1 MHCKYKIDMSDYF
14 KPTDKLSV
22 VIQHDYR
29 LLQVMGRFGITLGF
43 GDKSIKEVC
52 RQCNVDSDSFLLVM
66 NYVKDTESYHPRP
79 IDTVAGVRSLLNYLQ
94 SSHKY
99 FLDYQFPTM
108 RRSLIASIEVQNE
121 IAFLVLKYYDQYVE
135 EVRKHMENED
145 ATTFAWVKRLLND
158 ECQPMETEHLLSKH
172 HDSIERK
179 LGELKKLFLQYYP
192 QKGSND
198 ELNSVII
205 ELYRTEEE
213 LKNHCLIEDNV
224 FTPSVK
230 RFEHR
235 LRQKQAMFGTKSADQ
250 TDSQRND
257 DELSEREKEIVV
269 CVAKG
274 LSNKEIADS
283 LCLSVNTVTTHRR
296 NIAKKLSIHS
306 SAGITIYAI
315 VNNLVK
321 LEEVEAIGK

>member
-1 MHCKYKIDMSDYF
+1 MTEIF
-14 KPTDKLSV
+14 KATDKLSA

-29 LLQVMGRFGITLGF
+29 LLQVMGRFGISLGF
-43 GDKSIKEVC
+43 GEKTIRDVC
-52 RQCNVDSDSFLLVM
+52 RQCNVDTDAFLLVM
-66 NYVKDTESYHPRP
+66 NYVKDAEEYRPRP
-79 IDTVAGVRSLLNYLQ
+79 IDTAAGVRSLLDYLKN
-94 SSHKY
+94 SHKY
-99 FLDYQFPTM
+99 FLDYQFTTM
-108 RRSLIASIEVQNE
+108 RRSLIASIDAQNE

-135 EVRKHMENED
+135 EVRKHMEHED
-145 ATTFAWVKRLLND
+145 TTTFAWVERLLNE
-158 ECQPMETEHLLSKH
+158 ECQPMDTGHLLSKH
-172 HDSIERK
+172 HDSIESK

-213 LKNHCLIEDNV
+213 LKHHCLIEDNV

-230 RFEHR
+230 RFEYR
-235 LRQKQAMFGTKSADQ
+235 LRQKQAMFGTKSAELS
-250 TDSQRND
+250 DSQRN
-257 DELSEREKEIVV
+257 EETLSEREKEIVV

-274 LSNKEIADS
+274 LSNKEIADA

-315 VNNLVK
+315 VNGLVK
-321 LEEVEAIGK
+321 LEEVQM

>member
-1 MHCKYKIDMSDYF
+1 MQWQIQNNMTDIF
-14 KPTDKLSV
+14 KEADKLSA

-43 GDKSIKEVC
+43 GEKSIKEVC
-52 RQCNVDSDSFLLVM
+52 RQCGVDSEAFLLVM
-66 NYVKDTESYHPRP
+66 NYVKDSDAYRPRP
-79 IDTVAGVRSLLNYLQ
+79 VGTAAGVRSLLDYLKN
-94 SSHKY
+94 SHRY
-99 FLDYQFPTM
+99 FLDYQFPSM
-108 RRSLIASIEVQNE
+108 RRSLIASIDAQNE
-121 IAFLVLKYYDQYVE
+121 IAILVLKYYDLYVE
-135 EVRKHMENED
+135 EVRKHMEHED
-145 ATTFAWVKRLLND
+145 TTTFAWVGRLLND
-158 ECQPMETEHLLSKH
+158 ECLPMETEHLLSKH

-192 QKGSND
+192 QKGGSD
-198 ELNSVII
+198 ELTSVII

-213 LKNHCLIEDNV
+213 LKHHCLIEDNV

-235 LRQKQAMFGTKSADQ
+235 LRQKQEQFGMNSAD
-250 TDSQRND
+250 RND
-257 DELSEREKEIVV
+257 ALRNEDSLSDREKEIVV

-274 LSNKEIADS
+274 LSNKEIADA

-315 VNNLVK
+315 VNNLVS
-321 LEEVEAIGK
+321 LEEVQM